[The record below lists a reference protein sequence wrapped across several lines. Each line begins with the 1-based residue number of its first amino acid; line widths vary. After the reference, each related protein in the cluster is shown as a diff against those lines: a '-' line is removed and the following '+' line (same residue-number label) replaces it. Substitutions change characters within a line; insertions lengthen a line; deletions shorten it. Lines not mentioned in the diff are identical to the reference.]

1 MHFNTLKP
9 WYVYMISMYASI
21 QYTAIKLSLAGVI
34 ISGSWDK
41 NVKVW
46 DPRHQQP
53 VITASNPERVS
64 F

>member
-1 MHFNTLKP
+1 MTNP
-9 WYVYMISMYASI
+9 MINNSYDCI
-21 QYTAIKLSLAGVI
+21 NYLFAGVI

-53 VITASNPERVS
+53 VITAANPERVDD
-64 F
+64 